1 MRMYRG
7 KTEDGE
13 WVEGYHVKVMD
24 REGDDIHLI
33 ATADTSYED
42 VDGHWMISDT
52 TEVIPESVGQST
64 GWKDVRG
71 TESYHHDIV
80 KSKHYGRGEI
90 VWAGQGWVVADEAG
104 TFYSLSYEFTII
116 GTIHDNPKLLEAKK

>member
-1 MRMYRG
+1 MSEQRMYRG
-7 KTEDGE
+7 KTEDGK
-13 WVEGYHVKVMD
+13 WVYGSYTHVHDEKGNPTIIPK
-24 REGDDIHLI
+24 GDNGFV
-33 ATADTSYED
+33 S
-42 VDGHWMISDT
+42 
-52 TEVIPESVGQST
+52 VIPSSVGQST

-104 TFYSLSYEFTII
+104 TRHSLSYEFTII
-116 GTIHDNPKLLEAKK
+116 GTIHDKPKLLEANK

>member
-1 MRMYRG
+1 MIYGDKFEIDG
-7 KTEDGE
+7 KVYIVSDT
-13 WVEGYHVKVMD
+13 
-24 REGDDIHLI
+24 
-33 ATADTSYED
+33 ATVED
-42 VDGHWMISDT
+42 VDGEQMLFGF
-52 TEVIPESVGQST
+52 TEVIPSSVAQST

-80 KSKHYGRGEI
+80 KSKHYGKGEI

-116 GTIHDNPKLLEAKK
+116 GTSHDKPELLEKQT